1 LIRKDLSTIWC
12 EVTSSLHTRSIE
24 SDGDESKVSS
34 AKPAASSKKE
44 VTKVPSLEKKES
56 SVDSL
61 TPSNNKPAPGED
73 TEEVNAVQV
82 KEILLCLRPIREGEK
97 IDNEEQRYR
106 VSSSEGTTKEPP
118 AKRQRSEE
126 IDKVVVESLM
136 SMSSQQ

>member
-1 LIRKDLSTIWC
+1 
-12 EVTSSLHTRSIE
+12 
-24 SDGDESKVSS
+24 
-34 AKPAASSKKE
+34 
-44 VTKVPSLEKKES
+44 
-56 SVDSL
+56 
-61 TPSNNKPAPGED
+61 
-73 TEEVNAVQV
+73 
-82 KEILLCLRPIREGEK
+82 LCLRPIREGEK